1 MSYGSLTAITGPMF
15 AGKTNDLVKE
25 ILYRSYFSEEE
36 RRRCGVFKLHVD
48 ARYSETC
55 IVSHDGARV
64 ETRRVSSVDDI
75 DSEGL
80 AVAFFDE
87 IQFFTPPYFS
97 GDILDAIRALRENG
111 VDVYCAGLDTDYLG
125 RAFEITAAIMA
136 ESSDIRRHTAIC
148 DVCGAPATRTARI
161 EMASCRFVPG
171 AGESYRPMCLEHW
184 HGDMQDRADLCESGE
199 PQ

>member
-1 MSYGSLTAITGPMF
+1 MPYGSLTAITGPMF

-25 ILYRSYFSEEE
+25 ILYRSYFSDEE
-36 RRRCGVFKLHVD
+36 RRRCGVFKLRVD

-64 ETRRVSSVDDI
+64 EARLISRSDEI
-75 DSEGL
+75 DPTGL

-97 GDILDAIRALRENG
+97 GDILDTVRDLREKG
-111 VDVYCAGLDTDYLG
+111 VDVFCAGLDTDYLG
-125 RAFEITAAIMA
+125 RAFEITAALMA
-136 ESSDIRRHTAIC
+136 EASEIRRHAALC

-161 EMASCRFVPG
+161 EMTSRRFVPG
-171 AGESYRPMCLEHW
+171 AGESYRPMCLAHW
-184 HGDMQDRADLCESGE
+184 HEDMRARNDLSRRGDLS
-199 PQ
+199 